1 MKHALTYADVQRVK
15 RLAKQLK
22 ATAPELPHSRR
33 LDKAA
38 VELCGVRNF
47 HELNRHF
54 NRLINKHVDT
64 PAGPNS
70 VSHCLYCDYR
80 FAADHKPDQ
89 KSHRDTHERVMEAE
103 QKLGYRPGTY
113 TERERMKQDGYEQM
127 RRKENEAEGVEGLL
141 MITRSWFDRS
151 LHSAVMDGY
160 WTKHPTFEAYVAMM
174 IPHLETMDSAMA
186 ARLAARFGRT
196 PGMISKGQTYWSPRS
211 FSNAAG

>member
-22 ATAPELPHSRR
+22 ATAPELPHAKR

-54 NRLINKHVDT
+54 NRLINQHVDT
-64 PAGPNS
+64 PAGPNG

-89 KSHRDTHERVMEAE
+89 KSHRDTHERVMAAE

-151 LHSAVMDGY
+151 LHSAIMEGY

-174 IPHLETMDSAMA
+174 IPHLETMDSVKA
-186 ARLAARFGRT
+186 ATLAARFGKT
-196 PGMISKGQTYWSPRS
+196 PGVMSNGQTYWSPR
-211 FSNAAG
+211 

>member
-1 MKHALTYADVQRVK
+1 MKYTLTYADVSRVK

-22 ATAPELPHSRR
+22 ATYPEISHAQR

-38 VELCGVRNF
+38 VELCGARNF
-47 HELNRHF
+47 HELNRWF
-54 NRLINKHVDT
+54 NRLINQHVDT
-64 PAGPNS
+64 PDGPNS
-70 VSHCLYCDYR
+70 VSHCLFCDYR
-80 FAADHKPDQ
+80 FAADHTPDQ
-89 KSHRDTHERVMEAE
+89 KSHRDVHERMFAAE
-103 QKLGYRPGTY
+103 DKLGYRPGTY

-127 RRKENEAEGVEGLL
+127 RREENESDRVDGLL

-186 ARLAARFGRT
+186 ATLAARFGRV
-196 PGMISKGQTYWSPRS
+196 PGMISKGQTYWSPR
-211 FSNAAG
+211 